1 MELKGR
7 CADRVTH
14 ARLTEKI
21 IFCTGLK
28 LNTDYINAGKLI
40 SSCMAMHDLFETD
53 VMRDSDFFQEE
64 KNRFLLVFFT

>member
-14 ARLTEKI
+14 ARLSE
-21 IFCTGLK
+21 FFFFTGLE

-40 SSCMAMHDLFETD
+40 SSCMAMHDLFEAEVIKD
-53 VMRDSDFFQEE
+53 LGFFGR
-64 KNRFLLVFFT
+64 KKPFLIACFFT